1 MQGSLN
7 KRLIF
12 RILENMPL
20 PIRLA
25 CVLLAILGNILVDSR
40 FYSLT
45 EGETYEYYG
54 ASNTAAEWKG
64 HYHDFNGGR
73 KKGDRRIPRG
83 TP

>member
-1 MQGSLN
+1 
-7 KRLIF
+7 
-12 RILENMPL
+12 MPL
-20 PIRLA
+20 STRLV
-25 CVLLAILGNILVDSR
+25 CELLAILGNILVDSR

-64 HYHDFNGGR
+64 HYYAFNGGH